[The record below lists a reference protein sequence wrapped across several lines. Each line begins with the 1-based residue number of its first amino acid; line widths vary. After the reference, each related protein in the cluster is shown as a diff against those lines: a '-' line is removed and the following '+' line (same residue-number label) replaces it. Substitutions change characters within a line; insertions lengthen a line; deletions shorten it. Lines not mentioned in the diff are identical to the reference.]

1 MKMYEVMG
9 KEPKITNVRPGVS
22 AEIDNGDGTKT
33 VVDLKKNP
41 NALVKDPTTKKTKLV
56 KKTNTQSQDP
66 KSNPK
71 PGDKVVVDET
81 Q

>member
-1 MKMYEVMG
+1 MKIYEVMG

-41 NALVKDPTTKKTKLV
+41 NALVKDPATKKTKLV
-56 KKTNTQSQDP
+56 KNQPNQNKDP
-66 KSNPK
+66 KNNPK
-71 PGDKVVVDET
+71 PGDKVTFDET
-81 Q
+81 